1 MRDDLM
7 GGALATAVAA
17 PAVIVC
23 CGGGGV
29 LLAGLTGA
37 VGGWLSGLGG
47 IAALVVA
54 AGAALTWRSLRR
66 RTGDDACCI
75 DAADAN
81 ETVHGQS

>member
-7 GGALATAVAA
+7 GGMLATAVAA
-17 PAVIVC
+17 PVVVVC

-47 IAALVVA
+47 IAALIVA
-54 AGAALTWRSLRR
+54 AGAALAWRSLRR
-66 RTGDDACCI
+66 RRGDVECCVDADDAKG
-75 DAADAN
+75 
-81 ETVHGQS
+81 TVHGQS